1 MVNFGGILFINGKF
15 MLFQYDHCN
24 NLLYDICYSNLDVIS
39 YINLFFLNYYFC
51 LQSFYLILWKNLY
64 KHTLIKIYIIYNF

>member
-1 MVNFGGILFINGKF
+1 MNFGSLLVSRCEF

-39 YINLFFLNYYFC
+39 YINLFF
-51 LQSFYLILWKNLY
+51 KN
-64 KHTLIKIYIIYNF
+64 YNFFFKVFI